1 MAELHFSSISSF
13 IKANLLMQVEEGA
26 SKNDPS
32 KNR

>member
-13 IKANLLMQVEEGA
+13 IKEYLLMKVEEGA